1 MVKTTCNER
10 DGKVTLTWKQ
20 PNRNG
25 AAITRYKI
33 YQKKGSEKNWME
45 IATIPENNS
54 SHKYVV
60 RDLDKDEV
68 YVFLVTATNKYGES
82 SKNGNCKGVKVPEG
96 TYNVTL
102 SNIVVCEKALKGG
115 NARFPALIQV
125 DLRSFDQTTFSLEFF
140 FFRTTSKDFIRSDLF
155 FH

>member
-1 MVKTTCNER
+1 MVKTTCNET

-25 AAITRYKI
+25 AGITRYKI

-45 IATIPENNS
+45 IATIENNS
-54 SHKYVV
+54 THKYLV
-60 RDLDKDEV
+60 RNLEKDEV

-82 SKNGNCKGVKVPEG
+82 LKKGNCKGVKVPEG

-102 SNIVVCEKALKGG
+102 SNIVVCERAFYIDKKLA
-115 NARFPALIQV
+115 
-125 DLRSFDQTTFSLEFF
+125 
-140 FFRTTSKDFIRSDLF
+140 
-155 FH
+155 